1 MTSQKK
7 TFDPPLR
14 LYVASVDRTHLF
26 GSRVISKLATSETD
40 IMYIFKGAG
49 GYQERTHK
57 DLDGRRICFLTEKE
71 AYEALIR
78 YVEEDLAEDN
88 KLVHERLNL
97 LRSRIANSEDVDIV
111 LHQTCMKERK

>member
-14 LYVASVDRTHLF
+14 FYVAAVDRTHLF

-49 GYQERTHK
+49 GYRERTHK
-57 DLDGRRICFLTEKE
+57 EFDGRRICFLTEKE

-78 YVEEDLAEDN
+78 YVEEDLEAYN
-88 KLVHERLNL
+88 TQVQNRLDL
-97 LRSRIANSEDVDIV
+97 LHSRIANSEDVDIV
-111 LHQTCMKERK
+111 LHQTCMKRA